1 MDSTAGIG
9 VLGRGATGLEGQA
22 EKTPQEVPTTR
33 REEDA
38 LSAGWGGKAVWR
50 WPAVVSRAE
59 GGRERSEQS
68 RQPVGRTTDA

>member
-1 MDSTAGIG
+1 MIGKGKGRVQRQRCWGAFMDSTAGIG

-38 LSAGWGGKAVWR
+38 LSAG
-50 WPAVVSRAE
+50 
-59 GGRERSEQS
+59 
-68 RQPVGRTTDA
+68 

>member
-33 REEDA
+33 REEEHYQRGEEA
-38 LSAGWGGKAVWR
+38 RQSGG
-50 WPAVVSRAE
+50 
-59 GGRERSEQS
+59 GLQ
-68 RQPVGRTTDA
+68 

>member
-38 LSAGWGGKAVWR
+38 LSAG
-50 WPAVVSRAE
+50 
-59 GGRERSEQS
+59 
-68 RQPVGRTTDA
+68 